1 MARQA
6 SSRGIRSRPGRLW
19 SSYENSLPMG
29 RLWNGAVP
37 GPDVLKVRLRLS
49 ALICR
54 REVRAGLFK
63 PQRRY
68 NSIMGASPQSDKIRT
83 RLLSSPYVSAPRSQ
97 SQLEALSVS
106 LRMIRC
112 SARTGMHFASS
123 VGDASGIFA
132 SARCVYREL
141 GSTDCRSSLLVDRPI

>member
-1 MARQA
+1 
-6 SSRGIRSRPGRLW
+6 
-19 SSYENSLPMG
+19 MG

-97 SQLEALSVS
+97 SQFEALSVS
-106 LRMIRC
+106 LRMIRR
-112 SARTGMHFASS
+112 SALAGMQSATSQAAEGLLQISS
-123 VGDASGIFA
+123 PN
-132 SARCVYREL
+132 Y
-141 GSTDCRSSLLVDRPI
+141 